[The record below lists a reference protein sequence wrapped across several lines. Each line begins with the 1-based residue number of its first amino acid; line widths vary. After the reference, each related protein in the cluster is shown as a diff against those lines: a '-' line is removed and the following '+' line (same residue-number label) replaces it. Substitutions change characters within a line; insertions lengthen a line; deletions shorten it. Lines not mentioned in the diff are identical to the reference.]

1 MKQGLVKLFLF
12 SNGILGIYG
21 DVATAQV
28 IPNIVPDATLGTEN
42 SIVAPNLPFTTRIT
56 GGATRGGNLFHSFQE
71 LSIGPN
77 QTAWF
82 DNPASIQSI
91 LVRVTGKNRSEIDGT
106 LRANGIA
113 DLFIINPNGVTF
125 GQTAKLNIGGAISV
139 LTTPGIPLGDR
150 GLFSASAPEQSQL
163 LAIKPSALFDLAR
176 FQPQGDL
183 IFKANWATQGQAV
196 TFVGKPIVMTGR
208 VTNTLAPT
216 TLTLRSASDINLTKV
231 QINNNPS
238 GKALYLPEAGFAP
251 MRLILEADRN
261 ITIQD
266 SDIGLYGGLFQAIAP
281 GKITLERSRLLT
293 QSFINKLAEPISFQ
307 GGAVEIKGKSTRE
320 AEAAA
325 ITIATDKTIQ
335 RAPIGTLPVEL
346 SIQSKQP
353 ILIENTRINQP
364 PKNAQGQDEP
374 ELYPV
379 TFDPSRAGKR
389 SNFYPT
395 RITLDSQENIT
406 IKSSKIAVRSGRFQA
421 NTPKDF
427 LFQSSQLYSDNYTDR
442 ASEPIVVQAQNIT
455 LDGAE
460 GMSGNAI
467 YAGRAADILL
477 TAGNNLTLKNN
488 AGIGSNTIYTGD
500 AGNVMLKA
508 GNLMTVDTGG
518 FGNQSGAK
526 NFANNEQVTGNN
538 GEIIIAAKNITLKN
552 FGFNMDHFSQGGGGL
567 IKLRADETIDI
578 GEGGIGTNAKGNAIG
593 ANILVEANQ
602 VIMRPK
608 SALSTSTEK
617 DSTGG
622 NITVKAKNQ
631 FILQG
636 SVSTGTNGEKSA
648 GNIDVLA
655 SQITIDEGTF
665 GKNTG
670 RGNISSYTG
679 TANGKSATVKGDSG
693 EISLKTI
700 DGNGQILLQSGG
712 GIVNTVFKSSTGST
726 GKIVIAQAGQL
737 DVKSGS
743 QILAATNGLGK
754 TGLIDIQTSRS
765 VNLTGSS
772 KDKPSPSGILNR
784 IEADSNNSS
793 SEGITINTSRLE
805 INDGAGVIST
815 TLGQGNSGK
824 VTITAGQAIFSDK
837 TDQGRSS
844 GVLTSV
850 GLGGIPGGEL
860 LKVDSGDPRF
870 SRTTLNPLVIG
881 KSDNSAATGDSG
893 AIKLNVGSLDILKGA
908 QLITAIVGEK
918 AKAGDISIQSKG
930 DIRLLDQGAIR
941 ADSNSG
947 EGGKIDIISDGILLL
962 RRGGEISAVSR
973 GDGKDVNIDITTPFI
988 VGILNENSNIF
999 AVSDA
1004 ALKGGQ
1010 RVGSDIKINAT
1021 GILGFQYSK
1030 QFTAQ
1035 NDILATGNV
1044 TLNLPDIDPSRG
1056 LTVLPT
1062 TPIDI
1067 AQKIDKRCN
1076 PDAATQ
1082 SSSFVTRGTGGL
1094 PASPRTPIG
1103 PNGLVRLAQVGNE
1116 KASVEISPKITTT
1129 PMEAQ
1134 TSRRLANGR
1143 IRFQSNTQESISQN
1157 YRSDCLNRPDR

>member
-1 MKQGLVKLFLF
+1 MKQGLVKLFLC
-12 SNGILGIYG
+12 SSGILGIYG
-21 DVATAQV
+21 DVAAAQV
-28 IPNIVPDATLGTEN
+28 ITNILPDTTLGTEN
-42 SIVAPNLPFTTRIT
+42 SIVAPDLRIT

-91 LVRVTGKNRSEIDGT
+91 LVRVTGKNRSDIDGT

-139 LTTPGIPLGDR
+139 LTTPGMPLGDR

-176 FQPQGDL
+176 FQPQGDI
-183 IFKANWATQGQAV
+183 IFKANWEPKGPVINFVAKNITFDQA
-196 TFVGKPIVMTGR
+196 
-208 VTNTLAPT
+208 
-216 TLTLRSASDINLTKV
+216 
-231 QINNNPS
+231 QINNPS
-238 GKALYLPEAGFAP
+238 GNDLYKAANNVSPVGVNLLAAEG
-251 MRLILEADRN
+251 
-261 ITIQD
+261 ITLKN
-266 SDIGLYGGLFQAIAP
+266 SNIGLYGGKFEAKAP
-281 GKITLERSRLLT
+281 GTIVLNNSRILSQSTFERP
-293 QSFINKLAEPISFQ
+293 AEEILFQ
-307 GGAVEIKGKSTRE
+307 GGKVEILNKSG
-320 AEAAA
+320 
-325 ITIATDKTIQ
+325 ITIPTTDNLSRTD
-335 RAPIGTLPVEL
+335 RRNLPVPL
-346 SIQSKQP
+346 MIRSAGP
-353 ILIENTRINQP
+353 ILINSSRINQP
-364 PKNAQGQDEP
+364 VGERSLKPA
-374 ELYPV
+374 
-379 TFDPSRAGKR
+379 TFDGERDKATNRTNLAPLQISLET
-389 SNFYPT
+389 PQ
-395 RITLDSQENIT
+395 DIT
-406 IKSSKIAVRSGRFQA
+406 IQNSAIAPRGGEFRA
-421 NTPKDF
+421 IIPGTF
-427 LFQSSQLYSDNYTDR
+427 LLEGSQLYSDNFM
-442 ASEPIVVQAQNIT
+442 AQAAAPITIQAQNIR
-455 LDGAE
+455 LDGYKRPKDQASQV
-460 GMSGNAI
+460 GSDVGISSNSI
-467 YAGRAADILL
+467 VAAQAATISLS
-477 TAGNNLTLKNN
+477 ASNNLSIKGGQ
-488 AGIGSNTIYTGD
+488 GIGSNTLTDANTGNIRLT
-500 AGNVMLKA
+500 AGNTYEM
-508 GNLMTVDTGG
+508 DSGG
-518 FGNQSGAK
+518 IGNQTRPNTAIDKTKQIS
-526 NFANNEQVTGNN
+526 GNN
-538 GEIIIAAKNITLKN
+538 GQIIITAKNIKLDK

-567 IKLRADETIDI
+567 IKLMADETIDI
-578 GEGGIGTNAKGNAIG
+578 GEGGIGTNAKGSAIG
-593 ANILVEANQ
+593 ANILVQANE
-602 VIMRPK
+602 VIMRPR
-608 SALSTSTEK
+608 SALSTSAEK
-617 DSTGG
+617 QSQGG
-622 NITVKAKNQ
+622 DIKVEAKNQ
-631 FILQG
+631 FTLQG
-636 SVSTGTNGEKSA
+636 SVSTGTNGQKSA
-648 GNIDVLA
+648 GNIDLSA

-679 TANGKSATVKGDSG
+679 TAKGESGTVKGDSG
-693 EISLKTI
+693 TISLKTI
-700 DGNGQILLQSGG
+700 DSNGQILLQSGG

-754 TGLIDIQTSRS
+754 TGLIDIQTTRS

-772 KDKPSPSGILNR
+772 KDKQSPSGILNR
-784 IEADSNNSS
+784 IEANSNNSS

-805 INDGAGVIST
+805 INNGAGIIST

-837 TDQGRSS
+837 TDQGQSS

-860 LKVDSGDPRF
+860 LKVDSDDPRF

-930 DIRLLDQGAIR
+930 NIRLLDRGAIR

-962 RRGGEISAVSR
+962 RRGGEISAISR

-1004 ALKGGQ
+1004 ALKGG
-1010 RVGSDIKINAT
+1010 RSVGSDIRINAT

-1030 QFTAQ
+1030 QFTEQ

-1067 AQKIDKRCN
+1067 AQKIDKSCN

-1103 PNGLVRLAQVGNE
+1103 PNGFMRLAQVGNE

-1129 PMEAQ
+1129 PVEAQ

-1157 YRSDCLNRPDR
+1157 HRSDCLNRPDPIPLNPP

>member
-1 MKQGLVKLFLF
+1 MKQGLVKLFLC
-12 SNGILGIYG
+12 SSGILGIYG
-21 DVATAQV
+21 DVAAAQV
-28 IPNIVPDATLGTEN
+28 ITNILPDTTLGTEN
-42 SIVAPNLPFTTRIT
+42 SIVAPDLRIT

-91 LVRVTGKNRSEIDGT
+91 LVRVTGKNRSDIDGT

-139 LTTPGIPLGDR
+139 LTTPGMPLGDR

-176 FQPQGDL
+176 FQPQGDI
-183 IFKANWATQGQAV
+183 IFKANWEPKGPVINFVAKNITFDQA
-196 TFVGKPIVMTGR
+196 
-208 VTNTLAPT
+208 
-216 TLTLRSASDINLTKV
+216 
-231 QINNNPS
+231 QINNPS
-238 GKALYLPEAGFAP
+238 GNDLYKAANNVSPVGVNLLAAEG
-251 MRLILEADRN
+251 
-261 ITIQD
+261 ITLKN
-266 SDIGLYGGLFQAIAP
+266 SNIGLYGGKFEAKAP
-281 GKITLERSRLLT
+281 GTIVLNNSRILSQSTFERP
-293 QSFINKLAEPISFQ
+293 AEEILFQ
-307 GGAVEIKGKSTRE
+307 GGKVEILNKSG
-320 AEAAA
+320 
-325 ITIATDKTIQ
+325 ITIPTTDNLSRTD
-335 RAPIGTLPVEL
+335 RRNLPVPL
-346 SIQSKQP
+346 MIRSAGP
-353 ILIENTRINQP
+353 ILINSSRINQP
-364 PKNAQGQDEP
+364 VGERSLKPA
-374 ELYPV
+374 
-379 TFDPSRAGKR
+379 TFDGERDKATNRTNLAPLQISLET
-389 SNFYPT
+389 PQ
-395 RITLDSQENIT
+395 DIT
-406 IKSSKIAVRSGRFQA
+406 IQNSAIAPRGGEFRA
-421 NTPKDF
+421 IIPGTF
-427 LFQSSQLYSDNYTDR
+427 LLEGSQLYSDNFM
-442 ASEPIVVQAQNIT
+442 AQAAAPITIQAQNIR
-455 LDGAE
+455 LDGYKRPKDQASQV
-460 GMSGNAI
+460 GSDVGISSNSI
-467 YAGRAADILL
+467 VAAQAATISLS
-477 TAGNNLTLKNN
+477 ASNNLSIKGGQ
-488 AGIGSNTIYTGD
+488 GIGSNTLTDANTGNIRLT
-500 AGNVMLKA
+500 AGNTYEM
-508 GNLMTVDTGG
+508 DSGG
-518 FGNQSGAK
+518 IGNQTRPNTAIDKTKQIS
-526 NFANNEQVTGNN
+526 GNN
-538 GEIIIAAKNITLKN
+538 GQIIITAKNIKLDK

-567 IKLRADETIDI
+567 IKLMADETIDI
-578 GEGGIGTNAKGNAIG
+578 GEGGIGTNAKGSAIG
-593 ANILVEANQ
+593 ANILVQANE
-602 VIMRPK
+602 VIMRPR
-608 SALSTSTEK
+608 SALSTSAEK
-617 DSTGG
+617 QSQGG
-622 NITVKAKNQ
+622 DIKVEAKNQ
-631 FILQG
+631 FTLQG
-636 SVSTGTNGEKSA
+636 SVSTGTNGQKSA
-648 GNIDVLA
+648 GNIDLSA

-679 TANGKSATVKGDSG
+679 TAKGESGTVKGDSG
-693 EISLKTI
+693 TISLKTI
-700 DGNGQILLQSGG
+700 DSNGQILLQSGG

-754 TGLIDIQTSRS
+754 TGLIDIQTTRS

-772 KDKPSPSGILNR
+772 KDKQSPSGILNR
-784 IEADSNNSS
+784 IEANSNNSS

-805 INDGAGVIST
+805 INNGAGIIST

-837 TDQGRSS
+837 TDQGQSS

-860 LKVDSGDPRF
+860 LKVDSDDSRF

-930 DIRLLDQGAIR
+930 NIRLLDRGAIR

-962 RRGGEISAVSR
+962 RRGGEISAISR

-1004 ALKGGQ
+1004 ALKGG
-1010 RVGSDIKINAT
+1010 RSVGSDIRINAT

-1030 QFTAQ
+1030 QFTEQ

-1067 AQKIDKRCN
+1067 AQKIDKSCN

-1103 PNGLVRLAQVGNE
+1103 PNGFMRLAQVGNE

-1129 PMEAQ
+1129 PVEAQ

-1157 YRSDCLNRPDR
+1157 HRSDCLNRPDPIPLNPP